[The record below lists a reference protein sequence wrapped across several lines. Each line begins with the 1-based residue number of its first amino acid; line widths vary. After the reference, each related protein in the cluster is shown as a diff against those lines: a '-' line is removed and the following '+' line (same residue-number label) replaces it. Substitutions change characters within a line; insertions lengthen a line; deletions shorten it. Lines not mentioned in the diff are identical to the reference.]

1 LGLFDVNGVT
11 GGFDQGLWALLREPV
26 ARHQLREALIAR
38 YFPEHREELAPLVVG
53 NRASQEPNNLEEQL
67 PPGRA
72 AAFRLLCPPY
82 RKHEL
87 QHCVS
92 G

>member
-1 LGLFDVNGVT
+1 MA
-11 GGFDQGLWALLREPV
+11 W
-26 ARHQLREALIAR
+26 HQLREALIAR

-67 PPGRA
+67 PPVAPLRFDYFA
-72 AAFRLLCPPY
+72 RFY